1 MKLSALYSGGKD
13 STYAIWKALK
23 EGHSVE
29 CLLTM
34 LPERKDSYMFH
45 VPNLNMV
52 ALGAEAMGFPLVEKK
67 TAGEKEKELKEL
79 EKALSDIVKKYKTEG
94 ILSGAIASQYQKER
108 VDKIA
113 QKLGQESVAPLW
125 GRNNIG
131 LLEEMVFLGF
141 KIIVV
146 GVYAG
151 GLDEKW
157 LGREIGKKE
166 IAELEALQ
174 EKFHISP
181 LGEGGEL
188 ETLVIDCPLFEKKI
202 KVLEAGK
209 KWDGAR
215 GEFEIKKAVLAEK

>member
-1 MKLSALYSGGKD
+1 
-13 STYAIWKALK
+13 
-23 EGHSVE
+23 
-29 CLLTM
+29 
-34 LPERKDSYMFH
+34 
-45 VPNLNMV
+45 
-52 ALGAEAMGFPLVEKK
+52 MGFPLVQKK
-67 TAGEKEKELKEL
+67 TTGEKEKELIEL
-79 EKALSDIVKKYKTEG
+79 EKALACIVKKYKTEG

-113 QKLGQESVAPLW
+113 QRLGQKSIAPLW

-131 LLEEMVFLGF
+131 LLEEMIAEGF

-166 IAELEALQ
+166 IAELRILQ

-188 ETLVIDCPLFEKKI
+188 ETLVIDCPLFAKKI
-202 KVLEAGK
+202 KILEAEK
-209 KWDGAR
+209 NWDGAR

>member
-1 MKLSALYSGGKD
+1 MKLVALYSGGKD

-23 EGHSVE
+23 EGHSIE

-45 VPNLNMV
+45 VPNLNMA
-52 ALGAEAMGFPLVEKK
+52 ALGAEAMGFPLVQKK
-67 TAGEKEKELKEL
+67 TAGEKEKELLDL
-79 EKALSDIVKKYKTEG
+79 EKALSQITKKYKTEG
-94 ILSGAIASQYQKER
+94 ILSGAIASKYQKER

-113 QKLGQESVAPLW
+113 HNLGQESFAPLW
-125 GRNNIG
+125 SRNNIG
-131 LLEEMVFLGF
+131 LLEEMVSEGF

-146 GVYAG
+146 GVYAD

-157 LGREIGKKE
+157 LGREIRKQE
-166 IAELEALQ
+166 IAELKKLN

-188 ETLVIDCPLFEKKI
+188 ETLVIDCPLFGKKI
-202 KVLEAGK
+202 KILEAEK
-209 KWDGAR
+209 QWDGVR
-215 GEFEIKKAVLAEK
+215 GEFEIKKAALEKK